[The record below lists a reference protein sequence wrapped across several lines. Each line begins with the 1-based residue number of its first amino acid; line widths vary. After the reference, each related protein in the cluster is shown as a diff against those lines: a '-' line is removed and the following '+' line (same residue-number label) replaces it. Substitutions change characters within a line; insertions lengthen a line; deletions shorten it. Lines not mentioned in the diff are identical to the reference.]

1 MNLERCFEIF
11 EINSKTSME
20 EVKRVYRDLV
30 TIWHPDRFSHN
41 PRLKEIAEKKLKE
54 VNMAYRLLNNPENF
68 SESKLKPRQL
78 NEKRMHFRRYCSIM
92 TEYIIQNR
100 PFYTFQDPIE
110 NISGGGIFI
119 ETKSSFTKGQKL
131 SLSFT
136 LPLFG
141 ELTNMFGEIIRCTS
155 QGIGVKFNISNRY
168 KKLISD
174 LI

>member
-1 MNLERCFEIF
+1 MDLERCFEIF
-11 EINSKTSME
+11 EINSKTPMKE
-20 EVKRVYRDLV
+20 IKRVYRDLV

-41 PRLKEIAEKKLKE
+41 PRLEKIAEKKLKE
-54 VNMAYRLLNNPENF
+54 VNMAYNFLKNPGNFPEN
-68 SESKLKPRQL
+68 SLKPMQL
-78 NEKRMHFRRYCSIM
+78 SEKRVHFRKHCIIM

-100 PFYTFQDPIE
+100 PFHTFQESIQ

-119 ETKSSFTKGQKL
+119 NTKSTFSKGQKL
-131 SLSFT
+131 TLSFT

-141 ELTNMFGEIIRCTS
+141 ELTNIFGEIMRCVPL
-155 QGIGVKFNISNRY
+155 GIGVKFNISNRY

>member
-1 MNLERCFEIF
+1 MI
-11 EINSKTSME
+11 
-20 EVKRVYRDLV
+20 
-30 TIWHPDRFSHN
+30 
-41 PRLKEIAEKKLKE
+41 
-54 VNMAYRLLNNPENF
+54 
-68 SESKLKPRQL
+68 
-78 NEKRMHFRRYCSIM
+78 NEKRMHFRRYCSIK

-100 PFYTFQDPIE
+100 PFYTFKDPIQ

-141 ELTNMFGEIIRCTS
+141 ELTNIFGETMRCTS